1 MPDLRLTF
9 MDRHLKTNRPAGL
22 ILANA
27 TDFLNA
33 GLALLFEKTATSRDA
48 KLAIVSIQTSVELL
62 AKFRL
67 ARDNGLSAIIRGNQL
82 PRESLMKAAQA
93 GDFRT
98 IGYSECV
105 KVFSKQGEITKNDIE
120 VIGRLQNLR
129 NALVHFAASID
140 IADVRV
146 NAAFILVRVLA
157 MFAAGED
164 RDTGEFQNH
173 QSFLDP
179 DNFSSLVSFG
189 PYRDDAVDVAADNLD
204 SDDVFRCWECENDL
218 LSLQTSTRS
227 DNSRA
232 MFDYPKRC
240 GRALH
245 SPLYIE
251 ASTSQ
256 SGPEAV
262 VLRADHGAMA

>member
-1 MPDLRLTF
+1 
-9 MDRHLKTNRPAGL
+9 
-22 ILANA
+22 
-27 TDFLNA
+27 
-33 GLALLFEKTATSRDA
+33 
-48 KLAIVSIQTSVELL
+48 
-62 AKFRL
+62 
-67 ARDNGLSAIIRGNQL
+67 
-82 PRESLMKAAQA
+82 MKAAQA

-129 NALVHFAASID
+129 NALVDFAASID

-173 QSFLDP
+173 QSFLNP
-179 DNFSSLVSFG
+179 SNFSSLVSFG

-204 SDDVFRCWECENDL
+204 SDDVFRCWECVDGLANGSNRPFADL
-218 LSLQTSTRS
+218 PVDLMNGRIAQKRKQVKSTRS

-245 SPLYIE
+245 SLLYRGLNL
-251 ASTSQ
+251 T
-256 SGPEAV
+256 V
-262 VLRADHGAMA
+262 GA

>member
-1 MPDLRLTF
+1 VPDLRLTF

-22 ILANA
+22 ILVNA

-33 GLALLFEKTATSRDA
+33 GLALLFAKNVTSRDA

-67 ARDNGLSAIIRGNQL
+67 ARDKALSAIIRGNQL
-82 PRESLMKAAQA
+82 PRGSLTKAAQA

-105 KVFSKQGEITKNDIE
+105 KEISKQGEITEKDIE

-140 IADVRV
+140 IADVRI
-146 NAAFILVRVLA
+146 NTAWILVRVPA

-164 RDTGEFQNH
+164 RDIGEFQNH
-173 QSFLDP
+173 RSFLDS
-179 DNFSSLVSFG
+179 DNFSSLINFG
-189 PYRDDAVDVAADNLD
+189 PYRDDAVDVAAENLGSED
-204 SDDVFRCWECENDL
+204 IFRCWECENDSI
-218 LSLQTSTRS
+218 SLRTSET
-227 DNSRA
+227 
-232 MFDYPKRC
+232 YYCYCC
-240 GRALH
+240 GLTAG
-245 SPLYIE
+245 SE
-251 ASTSQ
+251 
-256 SGPEAV
+256 
-262 VLRADHGAMA
+262 

>member
-22 ILANA
+22 LLANA

-33 GLALLFEKTATSRDA
+33 GLALLFAKLVTSRDA

-67 ARDNGLSAIIRGNQL
+67 ARDKGLSAIIRGNQL

-105 KVFSKQGEITKNDIE
+105 KEFSKQGEITENDIE

-129 NALVHFAASID
+129 NALVHFAASKH
-140 IADVRV
+140 R
-146 NAAFILVRVLA
+146 
-157 MFAAGED
+157 
-164 RDTGEFQNH
+164 
-173 QSFLDP
+173 
-179 DNFSSLVSFG
+179 
-189 PYRDDAVDVAADNLD
+189 YR
-204 SDDVFRCWECENDL
+204 RC
-218 LSLQTSTRS
+218 
-227 DNSRA
+227 A
-232 MFDYPKRC
+232 
-240 GRALH
+240 H
-245 SPLYIE
+245 
-251 ASTSQ
+251 
-256 SGPEAV
+256 
-262 VLRADHGAMA
+262 